1 MRTTSADS
9 RRPPTGPLLTARPF
23 LAYVLTVVSV
33 DLVLYA
39 TSIAAQAQEL
49 VEVTR
54 GLLVVGA
61 LLGFFL
67 VPAAT
72 VTIHAIARLGTS
84 PAIVRAVVGMLSWA
98 GWVLFVA
105 AAVVV
110 AGTIGL
116 WPEGL
121 GSLLV
126 ILGVAGAA
134 FGVLGVSASQGPPR
148 RTVTIVA
155 GVIGLVITAGC
166 FVTAGWWGRVT

>member
-1 MRTTSADS
+1 
-9 RRPPTGPLLTARPF
+9 LLTARPF

-33 DLVLYA
+33 DLMLYVG
-39 TSIAAQAQEL
+39 SNAAQTTEL
-49 VEVTR
+49 ADVTR

-61 LLGFFL
+61 LLALFL
-67 VPAAT
+67 IPAAT
-72 VTIHAIARLGTS
+72 LTIHAIARLGTS
-84 PAIVRAVVGMLSWA
+84 TAIVRAVVGMLSWA

-116 WPEGL
+116 WPEGF
-121 GSLLV
+121 GALLV
-126 ILGVAGAA
+126 ILGVAGAV

-148 RTVTIVA
+148 RAVTIVA

-166 FVTAGWWGRVT
+166 FVTVGWWGSAT